1 LKQRVEDLM
10 SREMVNF
17 DSTNLGTTGL
27 QSINS
32 MTLSNTLM
40 AICDERI
47 EAKKGPL
54 FTFCLAELTKRS
66 DLYYEDIR
74 RIAYACCMKD
84 NGSTK

>member
-10 SREMVNF
+10 NHEMYNI
-17 DSTNLGTTGL
+17 DSLSSGTAGL

-32 MTLSNTLM
+32 ITLSHTLL

-47 EAKKGPL
+47 EVKKGPL

-66 DLYYEDIR
+66 DLLFEDIR
-74 RIAYACCMKD
+74 RIAYACCLKD
-84 NGSTK
+84 N